1 MRLPI
6 IIAGQRVETTS
17 APELALLSR
26 TEQTIHVPALD
37 RETLDQL
44 LAQPRNLLAD
54 VPLHEIVA
62 FLHNVGHNWKSK
74 EYTRRRIYERHLC
87 RYYGY
92 SEKMAETEANWI
104 ALFLSS
110 HYRIYDTLAAEL
122 GSWHMVD
129 SWVAREEAFVRAM
142 PRGRA
147 LHIIPGNVP
156 LSCIASV
163 LRAVVTK
170 NVSIVKASSDD
181 PMTPLALALSFMD
194 TDPDHPVSRAL
205 SVVYWQGGSE
215 GPAEHRLLAESD
227 VVCAWGGEPAIEWA
241 KRNARAETEVLT
253 FGPRRSI
260 AVVGRGCDLRKAA
273 RALAHDV
280 AMYDQR
286 ACFSVQR
293 VFVEAPVDE
302 FVKEIELALALYET
316 LLPKGQHDFD
326 ERAGFSLSR
335 LEAEFLGADVRSS
348 DQHSW
353 SIAVCPP
360 GADDTGAHHP
370 LGRALYVHPVASAAE
385 AVEHVNPSV
394 QTVAVFPAELGVA
407 LRDQLAQRGVSR
419 IVELG
424 MSNVFRVGG
433 AHDGMYPTQRLVRL
447 VSMDLPASTAVK
459 GIMVPIDQT
468 TFLEE
473 NRFVEFIP

>member
-1 MRLPI
+1 MRSPI
-6 IIAGQRVETTS
+6 IIAGRRVESTS
-17 APELALLSR
+17 GEELELRSR
-26 TEQTIHVPALD
+26 TDEVIHVPALD
-37 RETLDQL
+37 EATVDRI

-54 VPLHEIVA
+54 VPLHKIVA

-104 ALFLSS
+104 ALLLSS
-110 HYRIYDTLAAEL
+110 HYRIYDTLSVEL
-122 GSWHMVD
+122 GSWHIVD
-129 SWVAREEAFVRAM
+129 SWVAREEAYVRAL

-163 LRAVVTK
+163 IRAIATK
-170 NVSIVKASSDD
+170 NISIVKASSDD
-181 PMTPLALALSFMD
+181 PMTPLALALSFLD
-194 TDPDHPVSRAL
+194 TDPDHPVAQAL
-205 SVVYWQGGSE
+205 SVVYWKGGAE
-215 GPAEHRLLAESD
+215 GPLERRLLADSD

-241 KRNARAETEVLT
+241 KRNARAETEILT
-253 FGPRRSI
+253 FGPRRSV
-260 AVVGRGCDLRKAA
+260 AVVGRGGDRKKAA

-293 VFVEAPVDE
+293 VFVEEPIGDFLA
-302 FVKEIELALALYET
+302 EIERAFALYET
-316 LLPKGQHDFD
+316 LLPKGRHDFD
-326 ERAGFSLSR
+326 ERAGFSLSH
-335 LEAEFLGADVRSS
+335 LEAEFSGTEVLASANQG
-348 DQHSW
+348 W
-353 SIAVCPP
+353 SIVVRPP
-360 GADDTGAHHP
+360 DVGDASLRHP
-370 LGRALYVHPVASAAE
+370 QGRTLYVHPVADAA
-385 AVEHVNPSV
+385 AVIDHVGPGV
-394 QTVAVFPAELGVA
+394 QTVAVYPSELGYS
-407 LRDQLAQRGVSR
+407 LRDALVSRGVSR

-424 MSNVFRVGG
+424 MNNVFRVGG

-447 VSMDLPASTAVK
+447 VSMEMPASVSVK
-459 GIMVPIDQT
+459 GIVVPLDQT

-473 NRFVEFIP
+473 NRFTEFIP

>member
-1 MRLPI
+1 MRSPI
-6 IIAGQRVETTS
+6 IIAGQRVESTS
-17 APELALLSR
+17 AGDLELR
-26 TEQTIHVPALD
+26 TRTDEVVHAPALD
-37 RETLDQL
+37 QATVDRL
-44 LAQPRNLLAD
+44 LGEPRDLLAD

-104 ALFLSS
+104 ALLLSS
-110 HYRIYDTLAAEL
+110 HYRIYDTLAVEL
-122 GSWHMVD
+122 GSWHIVD
-129 SWVAREEAFVRAM
+129 EWVAREEAYVRAL

-147 LHIIPGNVP
+147 LHITPGNVP

-163 LRAVVTK
+163 IRAIATK

-181 PMTPLALALSFMD
+181 PMTPLALALSFID
-194 TDPDHPVSRAL
+194 TDPLHPVSRAL
-205 SVVYWQGGSE
+205 SVVYWKGGSE
-215 GPAEHRLLAESD
+215 GELEHQLLADSD

-241 KRNARAETEVLT
+241 RRNARAETEILT

-260 AVVGRGCDLRKAA
+260 AVIGRGGDPCKAA

-293 VFVEAPVDE
+293 VFVEDPSDE
-302 FVKEIELALALYET
+302 FMAEVERAFALYDT
-316 LLPKGQHDFD
+316 LLPRGRHDFD
-326 ERAGFSLSR
+326 ERAELTLSS
-335 LEAEFLGADVRSS
+335 LEAEFHGACVRKAEG
-348 DQHSW
+348 QSW
-353 SIAVCPP
+353 SIITQPP
-360 GADDTGAHHP
+360 DRREVQHP
-370 LGRALYVHPVASAAE
+370 LGRTLYVHPIADVAE
-385 AVEHVNPSV
+385 VVEHVGTDV
-394 QTVAVFPAELGVA
+394 QTVAVYPGDIAYR
-407 LRDQLAQRGVSR
+407 LRDALARRGVSR

-424 MSNVFRVGG
+424 MNNVFRVGS

-447 VSMDLPASTAVK
+447 VSMDLPASVAVK
-459 GIMVPIDQT
+459 GIVVPIDQT
-468 TFLEE
+468 TFLEH
-473 NRFVEFIP
+473 NRFTEFIP